1 MNYKRLKLTFEVE
14 KCVHQPGS
22 ATKVGSLMWLR
33 QPEAGQGRGKQR
45 YVACFNQTFVTHGK
59 QKLAAA

>member
-1 MNYKRLKLTFEVE
+1 
-14 KCVHQPGS
+14 
-22 ATKVGSLMWLR
+22 MWLR